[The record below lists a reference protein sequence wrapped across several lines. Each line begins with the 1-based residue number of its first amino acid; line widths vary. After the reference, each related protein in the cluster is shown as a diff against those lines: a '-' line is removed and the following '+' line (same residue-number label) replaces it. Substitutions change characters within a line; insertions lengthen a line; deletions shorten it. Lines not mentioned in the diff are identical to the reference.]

1 MPHVFRGRITGA
13 SILFLMRVDRGQ
25 PFPRLHEGSGRTV
38 GPFLGSQVNMSR
50 TGIQVFLYV
59 DMYSVV
65 QNEGSTKASYEM
77 LRARHTTRTCE
88 HGNLNMVGFS
98 DKSMMLL

>member
-1 MPHVFRGRITGA
+1 MLHVFRGRLTGA
-13 SILFLMRVDRGQ
+13 SILFLLRVDRGC
-25 PFPRLHEGSGRTV
+25 PFPRLFDRSGTTV
-38 GPFLGSQVNMSR
+38 GPFQGSQVNVSE
-50 TGIQVFLYV
+50 TGMKVFLYV
-59 DMYSVV
+59 DTYSVAR
-65 QNEGSTKASYEM
+65 NKGSTKASYEM